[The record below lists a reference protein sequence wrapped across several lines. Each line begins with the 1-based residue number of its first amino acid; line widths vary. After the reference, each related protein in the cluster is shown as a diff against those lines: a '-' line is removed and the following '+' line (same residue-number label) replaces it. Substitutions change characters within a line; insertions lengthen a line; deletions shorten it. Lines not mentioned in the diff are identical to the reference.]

1 MQSETKYTKQD
12 LETMRAWSLQRKIQ
26 VTQTR
31 IIEWI
36 GRYDWNVYISFSGGK
51 DSTVLADLTARA
63 YQAFWCPNR
72 KEPLHLVFVNTGL
85 EYPEIQKF
93 VKYFAKWLERQYE
106 IPVDLKVLTPELTF
120 PEVLT
125 KYGYP
130 VIGERSCKGD
140 LLRPARFTMGTKPAG
155 RAGQARKAKQIQG
168 TLQEVQ
174 VHGRGTVFN
183 FAIML

>member
-63 YQAFWCPNR
+63 YQALIMRLIRGYSWTKISGKLGVPDSTARNWHGR
-72 KEPLHLVFVNTGL
+72 AV
-85 EYPEIQKF
+85 
-93 VKYFAKWLERQYE
+93 ER
-106 IPVDLKVLTPELTF
+106 LG
-120 PEVLT
+120 EVLEEV
-125 KYGYP
+125 P
-130 VIGERSCKGD
+130 MVDELAERAT
-140 LLRPARFTMGTKPAG
+140 RARTYA
-155 RAGQARKAKQIQG
+155 
-168 TLQEVQ
+168 
-174 VHGRGTVFN
+174 
-183 FAIML
+183 